1 MQTSFR
7 LIVAQCSSPLPV
19 CAVRRF
25 EEKERKL
32 EAAEVSCHVGTE
44 DTNIIVH
51 CRKVFIFFRSADK
64 EEMNNV
70 LIEEEQSS
78 WFVGRSELT
87 SEQRSG
93 VGAAMEAESRSA
105 TNTLVYLKICL
116 VSDLLRN
123 KACETL
129 TL

>member
-1 MQTSFR
+1 MFLSR
-7 LIVAQCSSPLPV
+7 KSR
-19 CAVRRF
+19 VRG
-25 EEKERKL
+25 L
-32 EAAEVSCHVGTE
+32 WV
-44 DTNIIVH
+44 DP
-51 CRKVFIFFRSADK
+51 
-64 EEMNNV
+64 
-70 LIEEEQSS
+70 
-78 WFVGRSELT
+78 ELT